1 MIHYPTVCRGT
12 EMDIYIWTAVF
23 IAKKVQT
30 GDNGL
35 ETDQQYLIQT
45 NCYSREVGTQLQLVL
60 YSIRGRH
67 CRYRMVVGLATAY
80 VSSVTKTV
88 WVGIPLMAGCTPH
101 NIM

>member
-60 YSIRGRH
+60 YSIRGRR
-67 CRYRMVVGLATAY
+67 CRYRMVVGLATTYAIRFY
-80 VSSVTKTV
+80 PHISSEFESHSWRGVPNTT
-88 WVGIPLMAGCTPH
+88 
-101 NIM
+101 